1 MKLNIQLFLSDT
13 GTFITTSVFFWSDLA
28 KTHTGARGPKA
39 QPHADH
45 LRGSNFTTAMRLSL
59 WTSYLPAMCSQFP
72 HLKSALN
79 TSWLLDEL
87 AFEGVIECKCLCS
100 VMFDS
105 AILRTVAQQAPLS
118 IGFSQQEY
126 WSGLSC
132 PPPRDLPNLGSNPHL
147 LHSWQILYL

>member
-87 AFEGVIECKCLCS
+87 AFEGVIECKTLEISSKKLQRYQGNISCK
-100 VMFDS
+100 D
-105 AILRTVAQQAPLS
+105 
-118 IGFSQQEY
+118 
-126 WSGLSC
+126 GLNK
-132 PPPRDLPNLGSNPHL
+132 RQKWYGPNRSRR
-147 LHSWQILYL
+147 Y